1 MYPGIDSTLDM
12 LKLREKKRKV
22 RFVWRSKQGLYFLIQ
37 NLNLI
42 LKTTGG
48 RGLMEDFTLECDR
61 MKLTY

>member
-1 MYPGIDSTLDM
+1 MYPGMDSTLDM

-37 NLNLI
+37 NLSLI
-42 LKTTGG
+42 LKTKGG
-48 RGLMEDFTLECDR
+48 RGLMEDFTRECDR